1 MLSFGIL
8 RIWWLNYHC
17 VVTSPPWW
25 HHHHDH
31 ALNKSSD
38 DGEYTCWSGSQQSKA
53 AKLTVQAP
61 PGVPHIR
68 FLCWSSRCW
77 SEIHT
82 IIWAEWKQID
92 WYDMLIQAGAK
103 WWLSRGDSRCS
114 SPTWLRVFG
123 ENHDHWSSASWSD
136 HWSLKN
142 LMFLV

>member
-17 VVTSPPWW
+17 VATSPPCL

-82 IIWAEWKQID
+82 IIWAEWKWIGWLID
-92 WYDMLIQAGAK
+92 MPCWYRQARNGGSLEATRDVRLQLDCESLVRIMIIDHQHHDLIIGHQ
-103 WWLSRGDSRCS
+103 RI
-114 SPTWLRVFG
+114 
-123 ENHDHWSSASWSD
+123 
-136 HWSLKN
+136 
-142 LMFLV
+142 